1 MKYLLSFIILFA
13 VVSDATDGNE
23 AYRQGEYSKAEEFYR
38 QAINEE
44 PNNAQLIFN
53 LANALAQTKDDG
65 IIAACGNA
73 ADIKLNTTVIPFIF
87 RGVKLWGINSVTA
100 SITRREFVWNE
111 VSKIINFE
119 LLEKS
124 IKTIGLEEL
133 IETYSKML
141 KGETS
146 GRYIVDV
153 NK

>member
-1 MKYLLSFIILFA
+1 
-13 VVSDATDGNE
+13 
-23 AYRQGEYSKAEEFYR
+23 
-38 QAINEE
+38 
-44 PNNAQLIFN
+44 
-53 LANALAQTKDDG
+53 
-65 IIAACGNA
+65 
-73 ADIKLNTTVIPFIF
+73 
-87 RGVKLWGINSVTA
+87 
-100 SITRREFVWNE
+100 VWNE

-141 KGETS
+141 NGETS